1 MMIVY
6 QICLNSSTECFKG
19 LGCSN
24 NLRLGTQKLFKPTLA
39 LFLLTSHWP
48 Q

>member
-6 QICLNSSTECFKG
+6 LICLNSSTECFQS
-19 LGCSN
+19 LGCSS
-24 NLRLGTQKLFKPTLA
+24 NLRLGIQELFKLMLA